1 MPKDSCERWNKR
13 NKRLR
18 VENDYNRV
26 LREYLL
32 IKHAPIA
39 EEFSTFYDSLRKKYP
54 EKHCYK
60 GSKSFRTWVRTQIEQ
75 DDVEK
80 NTTETTEEQNVSEQ
94 NGVEKN
100 TTETTEEQNVSEAAT
115 LGGIVADDVPE
126 AASLGGIVADD
137 VPEAAALGGIVD
149 DVIGE
154 IVVGPTPLENIIANG
169 RQEELEEL
177 DVLIGNII
185 ADLESQCDEGIA
197 LSPHHEIEAEPLYY
211 DGEIEGLDDIEFD
224 LPLDRLELEL
234 ENF

>member
-1 MPKDSCERWNKR
+1 MPKDNCERWNKR

-26 LREYLL
+26 LREYML

-39 EEFSTFYDSLRKKYP
+39 EEFSTFYDSLREKYP
-54 EKHCYK
+54 KKHFYK

-75 DDVEK
+75 D
-80 NTTETTEEQNVSEQ
+80 
-94 NGVEKN
+94 GVEKN

-126 AASLGGIVADD
+126 AA
-137 VPEAAALGGIVD
+137 ALGGIVD

-154 IVVGPTPLENIIANG
+154 VVVGPTPLENIIANA
-169 RQEELEEL
+169 QLEELEEL

-197 LSPHHEIEAEPLYY
+197 LSPRHEIVSEPLYY
-211 DGEIEGLDDIEFD
+211 DGEIDELDDIELD
-224 LPLDRLELEL
+224 LPLVDRLEQEL